1 MSNGKPMRAVI
12 CYDIE
17 IDGGLSDAAKFE
29 ALLKDYSKGFESY
42 LKENDPEI
50 AKIVNFPKVQAEVPM
65 QERRGETGS
74 LSEIVFRGSRVK
86 PVGDGIR
93 KSIAGA
99 NGYMVLSSTPLEV
112 HLKKWTG
119 PNEGKEFVF
128 PVEQLP
134 FSIRKYFQNPGSMDG
149 KVIPIS
155 KSRMGDFG
163 IAK

>member
-29 ALLKDYSKGFESY
+29 ALLKDFSNQFEGY
-42 LKENDPEI
+42 IKTKDPDI

-74 LSEIVFRGSRVK
+74 LSEFVFRGSRATSSSAAKKEWLV
-86 PVGDGIR
+86 
-93 KSIAGA
+93 
-99 NGYMVLSSTPLEV
+99 MTSTPYEIHV
-112 HLKKWTG
+112 RAMDG
-119 PNEGKEFVF
+119 PNEGKDFIF

-134 FSIRKYFQNPGSMDG
+134 HPMRKYFRNAGAMDG
-149 KVIPIS
+149 KEIS
-155 KSRMGDFG
+155 INPRRMGMYG
-163 IAK
+163 KQK